1 MKKTFALVLAMLCL
15 FSACTPKN
23 PSEDKPADD
32 KGTAQGNDTVTNPD
46 ETDVPTDDLVT
57 PKEKPEVRILTNAG
71 FGDEAWAVIIKDQLD
86 TAGFNAVIDLQP
98 DYASWRAQVD
108 AKNFDLAITYWNT
121 VTGSPDYAVRSVWH
135 SEGPLNLYGINDPEI
150 DRLIEL
156 GSTQTPEEYM
166 ETYSQYEDYLVGEMA
181 YTIPIY
187 VSIKTLACNSDIMN
201 PDTVRISKS
210 RSMCWEE
217 LRFNNAADLET
228 KPFIMSQ
235 TQSNLT
241 PLDPVRSD
249 DGSTF
254 MLNTN
259 CYIRLV
265 NLTDTDE
272 ITVNSSLSRGYAIG
286 ESGSDFYFLLR
297 DDVNFSKVSNGKAVD
312 SGERVGADDVV
323 YSLDRMMNQDSVPD
337 HKNFSNF
344 TAMEGSSV
352 VTDIE
357 VLKNTASKV
366 DGKSVFDVLQEA
378 APGEITSVTGDK
390 AAANNSE
397 GAYQV
402 VHMTTKYAFPQILNV
417 LAHSSGGIVSKAAV
431 EEQNAKFLNDPSSYD
446 VQTDALYGEQ
456 SWYTGSSDKNNLVC
470 SGPYIPIM
478 KNDYEV
484 TFQANPGYM
493 PTEDKY
499 TPKIKNFTMKFITDS
514 ETAFN
519 ALLSGE
525 IYVLYTIPTAKID
538 MVKENAMLEFKEIP
552 GNAYNYIAFNFDG
565 KFSDIN
571 LRKAAQ
577 YAVDQEQ
584 ISAVFNN
591 RLIPTYSSITPVL
604 GTGKALKADA
614 DKVAFYLSEWA
625 KATGN

>member
-1 MKKTFALVLAMLCL
+1 MKKILALLLAMLMVL
-15 FSACTPKN
+15 SACAPKEN
-23 PSEDKPADD
+23 PEAGKQPEGSTD
-32 KGTAQGNDTVTNPD
+32 TA
-46 ETDVPTDDLVT
+46 DDLVT
-57 PKEKPEVRILTNAG
+57 PNVKPKVRILTNSG
-71 FGDEAWAVIIKDQLD
+71 YGDEAWAVVIKDQLD
-86 TAGFNAVIDLQP
+86 NAGFDAQIDLQP

-135 SEGPLNLYGINDPEI
+135 SEGPLNIYGINDPEV

-166 ETYSQYEDYLVGEMA
+166 DTYSKFEDYLVGEKA

-217 LRFNNAADLET
+217 LRFKNAADMET

-235 TQSNLT
+235 TASSLT

-259 CYIRLV
+259 SYIRLV

-272 ITVNSSLSRGYAIG
+272 ITTNSTLSRQYAIG

-297 DDVNFSKVSNGKAVD
+297 DDVFFAKVENGKAVNT
-312 SGERVGADDVV
+312 GERVGADDVV
-323 YSLDRMMNQDSVPD
+323 YSLDRMKNKDCVPD

-344 TAMEGSSV
+344 TAMEGSSI

-357 VLKNTASKV
+357 ALKNTPSKTE
-366 DGKSVFDVLQEA
+366 GKSVFDVLQEA
-378 APGEITSVTGDK
+378 APGEIAALTEDK
-390 AAANNSE
+390 TQADNSA
-397 GAYQV
+397 GSYQV

-417 LAHSSGGIVSKAAV
+417 LAHSSGGIVSKNAI
-431 EEQNAKFLNDPSSYD
+431 EEINKKYLADPTSYD
-446 VQTDALYGEQ
+446 VQKDKLYGEQ
-456 SWYTGSSDKNNLVC
+456 SWYAEGADYNNNLVC
-470 SGPYIPIM
+470 SGPYIPVM
-478 KNDYEV
+478 KNDMQI

-493 PTEDKY
+493 PAEEKY
-499 TPKIKNFTMKFITDS
+499 APKIKNFEMKFIKDS

-519 ALLSGE
+519 ALRSGE
-525 IYVLYTIPTAKID
+525 IYVLYTIPAAKIQI
-538 MVKENAMLEFKEIP
+538 VKDDPTLTFKEIP
-552 GNAYNYIAFNFDG
+552 GNAYNYLAFNFEG
-565 KFSDIN
+565 EFKNIN

-604 GTGKALKADA
+604 GTGKALKADHE
-614 DKVAFYLSEWA
+614 KVKQYLSEWA
-625 KATGN
+625 KETGNYNK